1 MLKKIVVLPVAVLL
15 LPLSL
20 SAVPGSVYGKALQKA
35 RNVAGQAEKSRSAL
49 PGDRK
54 AAPAPKAAS
63 DALTRAQ
70 KFSAAVAA
78 AKLETYPPTGAR
90 GVNLLLEKKL
100 VDPAVLGL
108 APGRTNV
115 TEKELSLAWFGT
127 EANSARG
134 KGVFPLF
141 ISKPAKGAVVVGFTD
156 GSVRRLDNRPR
167 GVTGVISILRAK
179 ASNGR
184 DPLWESY
191 RKAARAIDGAAR

>member
-1 MLKKIVVLPVAVLL
+1 MLKKIVVLSVASLL

-35 RNVAGQAEKSRSAL
+35 RNVAGEAEKSRAVL
-49 PGDRK
+49 PDDG
-54 AAPAPKAAS
+54 KAAS
-63 DALTRAQ
+63 KAAAPDAFARAK
-70 KFSAAVAA
+70 KFSDAVAA

-90 GVNLLLEKKL
+90 GVRVLLEKKL

-115 TEKELSLAWFGT
+115 AEKDLSLAWFGT

-141 ISKPAKGAVVVGFTD
+141 ISKPAKGAVIVGFTD
-156 GSVRRLDNRPR
+156 GSVKRLDNRPR

-191 RKAARAIDGAAR
+191 GKAARAIDRAAR